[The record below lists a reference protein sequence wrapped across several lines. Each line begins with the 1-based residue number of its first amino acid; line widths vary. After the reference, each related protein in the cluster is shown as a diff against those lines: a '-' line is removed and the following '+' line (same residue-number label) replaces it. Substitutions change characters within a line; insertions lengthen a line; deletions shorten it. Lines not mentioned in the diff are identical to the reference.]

1 MWPLAGPRGAA
12 TLPGMSQ
19 RRSKRNP
26 GEEPSAVLTSQAHER
41 LTEELK
47 RLKADGRTY
56 MAERLQHARELGDIR
71 ENAEYDAAK
80 NEQGLMEARIREL
93 ERLLK
98 DPDILEDDIQT
109 EAAAP
114 GVLVVLR
121 PLDED
126 DPDEET
132 YLLAASKEE
141 RSPGARTVS
150 VTSPL
155 GKALLGTKPGD
166 RVTYDAPGGMFSYEV
181 IRLESRG

>member
-1 MWPLAGPRGAA
+1 MVPPTGSRCCYIAR
-12 TLPGMSQ
+12 MSQ

-26 GEEPSAVLTSQAHER
+26 GEEPSAVLTPQAHER

-47 RLKADGRTY
+47 RLKAEGRTH

-98 DPDILEDDIQT
+98 DPDILEGDIQT

-114 GVLVVLR
+114 GVLVILR

-126 DPDEET
+126 EPDEET

-141 RSPGARTVS
+141 RLPGARTVS

-155 GKALLGTKPGD
+155 GKALLGRKPGD
-166 RVTYDAPGGMFSYEV
+166 RVSYDAPGGMFSYEV